1 MLFNQLIIKYH
12 LKHFTTNDYP
22 QSQRLPFWNASYY
35 LLLETLSNSSKAL
48 KNTYHYLPATLI
60 VDPNHQFTFVKSHIT
75 VPINKKAPGHK
86 FVDQVDISDIQYF
99 NRYSPYL
106 SKTNCLG
113 AAYQQLSNHNFPHWQ
128 MHEYGVDG
136 AYSSAPFIR
145 NENDFWMLI
154 ILMHVND
161 ALPLKT
167 IDSTTVSQ
175 LANDFRHRWQQA
187 PTQATAEQMA
197 QILTKLENK
206 LAKQTVSN

>member
-1 MLFNQLIIKYH
+1 MFFRQLITKYH
-12 LKHFTTNDYP
+12 LKHFTANDYP
-22 QSQRLPFWNASYY
+22 QNQRLPFWNDSHY
-35 LLLETLSNSSKAL
+35 LLLETLPNSSKAL
-48 KNTYHYLPATLI
+48 KNAYHYLSATLI
-60 VDPNHQFTFVKSHIT
+60 IDPDHRFTFTKSHIT
-75 VPINKKAPGHK
+75 VPVNKKAPGHK
-86 FVDQVDISDIQYF
+86 FVDQVNISDIQYF

-106 SKTNCLG
+106 SNTNCLG

-136 AYSSAPFIR
+136 AYTSAPFIR

-167 IDSTTVSQ
+167 IDLTTVSQ
-175 LANDFRHRWQQA
+175 LANNFRHRWQQA

-197 QILTKLENK
+197 KMLTKLESK
-206 LAKQTVSN
+206 